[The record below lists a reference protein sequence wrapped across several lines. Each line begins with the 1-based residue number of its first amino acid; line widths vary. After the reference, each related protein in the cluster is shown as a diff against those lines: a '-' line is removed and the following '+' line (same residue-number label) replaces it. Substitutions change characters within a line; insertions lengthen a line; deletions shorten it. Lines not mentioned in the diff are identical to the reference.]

1 MMKQKTNSLT
11 NMTKSEKPEVPS
23 RSLSESTVN
32 KYFKNEEVKLE
43 IPEDVI
49 KKIEAMHTSPD
60 MAVTTAFAED
70 QNSQS
75 ILNRMLNELLV
86 DGSHCRTCLDKFGLF
101 TVNQLAVE
109 VPIAPGTSG
118 KYGVQMNI
126 IKADIYPPSAPYSL
140 QLYPVHD
147 EIGFNMSKTLGS
159 LGNIF
164 PDWLGHGGQ
173 LVRNHG
179 VDIPIEKQNGKWSL
193 AKDKISYVEEWV
205 IRPYE
210 LDFKFSKTS
219 AQATLGLELGCHFR
233 WNLSNPSWK
242 YALATNIA
250 SNTVGAAI
258 GTAIASVSGLLKT
271 TPVPF
276 IQGGAML
283 GQVVGHALQL
293 QFTKVKPDLVLFWAG
308 ATFGAVDVNQP
319 IHGIGRATFYPR
331 IWGHVVD
338 KAWYPSLQQFEAVLN
353 RAVQDVELTRMERG
367 DLESSV
373 SSHSSHSSVHYDTE
387 L

>member
-1 MMKQKTNSLT
+1 MMKNKSNSLT
-11 NMTKSEKPEVPS
+11 NVTKPDNSNAPS
-23 RSLSESTVN
+23 RSLSESMVG
-32 KYFKNEEVKLE
+32 KYFPNEETTLE

-49 KKIEAMHTSPD
+49 KKIEKMPTSPD
-60 MAVTTAFAED
+60 MAATTAFAED

-75 ILNRMLNELLV
+75 TLNRMLNELLV

-109 VPIAPGTSG
+109 LPIAPGTSG

-126 IKADIYPPSAPYSL
+126 IKPDIYPPSAPYSL
-140 QLYPVHD
+140 QLYPLHD

-159 LGNIF
+159 LGEIF

-179 VDIPIEKQNGKWSL
+179 LDIPIEKQNGKWKL
-193 AKDKISYVEEWV
+193 VKDKISYVEEWV
-205 IRPYE
+205 VRPYE
-210 LDFKFSKTS
+210 LDFKFKKTPV
-219 AQATLGLELGCHFR
+219 QATLGLELGCHFR

-250 SNTVGAAI
+250 SNTVGAAV
-258 GTAIASVSGLLKT
+258 GAAIAAASGLLKT
-271 TPVPF
+271 APVPF

-293 QFTKVKPDLVLFWAG
+293 QFSKVKPDLVLFWAG
-308 ATFGAVDVNQP
+308 ATFGAMDVNQP
-319 IHGIGRATFYPR
+319 IHGTGRATFYPR
-331 IWGHVVD
+331 IWGHVAD
-338 KAWYPSLQQFEAVLN
+338 KSWYPSLQQFEAVLN
-353 RAVQDVELTRMERG
+353 RSVQDVELTRMERG
-367 DLESSV
+367 ELQSSV
-373 SSHSSHSSVHYDTE
+373 SSSSSHSTIHYDTE

>member
-11 NMTKSEKPEVPS
+11 NITKPEKQEVPS
-23 RSLSESTVN
+23 RSLSEPVVG

-43 IPEDVI
+43 IPEEVI
-49 KKIEAMHTSPD
+49 KKIEAMHASPD

-147 EIGFNMSKTLGS
+147 EIGFNMSKTLGT
-159 LGNIF
+159 LGNVF

-179 VDIPIEKQNGKWSL
+179 VDIPIEKQNGKWCL
-193 AKDKISYVEEWV
+193 AKDKTSYVEEWV

-210 LDFKFSKTS
+210 
-219 AQATLGLELGCHFR
+219 
-233 WNLSNPSWK
+233 
-242 YALATNIA
+242 
-250 SNTVGAAI
+250 
-258 GTAIASVSGLLKT
+258 
-271 TPVPF
+271 
-276 IQGGAML
+276 
-283 GQVVGHALQL
+283 
-293 QFTKVKPDLVLFWAG
+293 
-308 ATFGAVDVNQP
+308 
-319 IHGIGRATFYPR
+319 
-331 IWGHVVD
+331 
-338 KAWYPSLQQFEAVLN
+338 
-353 RAVQDVELTRMERG
+353 
-367 DLESSV
+367 
-373 SSHSSHSSVHYDTE
+373 
-387 L
+387 